1 MCIYSHKL
9 RVTEIAVSAQNT
21 EFQSKCCLI
30 LGSILLDNCPR
41 CNCLTLGR
49 YPELESDDAE
59 VYLHRTP

>member
-30 LGSILLDNCPR
+30 VGSILLDNCPR
-41 CNCLTLGR
+41 CNCLTLGSN
-49 YPELESDDAE
+49 PDLESDDAQ